1 MHSPFL
7 NKVWWKMTSS
17 CILTVNSMWNESKA
31 VFLKKAKKKK
41 SFSFT
46 DSFTDVLTKVSVSYI
61 SS

>member
-1 MHSPFL
+1 
-7 NKVWWKMTSS
+7 MTSS

-41 SFSFT
+41 KSFSFT

>member
-1 MHSPFL
+1 
-7 NKVWWKMTSS
+7 MTSS